1 MNNNDEQHSEY
12 IPVFLIIFASSE
24 NQILHLLERILQKS
38 CTVYEVNV
46 PTL

>member
-1 MNNNDEQHSEY
+1 MNNTVNTFQ
-12 IPVFLIIFASSE
+12 FFFIIFASSE